1 MLLFPA
7 SILYLKVIFGLSFIQ
22 NLTSSPSP
30 AFCSSGRHL
39 RGSGE
44 VGKVYECLSKY
55 IA

>member
-1 MLLFPA
+1 MLLFSA

-22 NLTSSPSP
+22 NLTSPSP
-30 AFCSSGRHL
+30 APASSGRHL